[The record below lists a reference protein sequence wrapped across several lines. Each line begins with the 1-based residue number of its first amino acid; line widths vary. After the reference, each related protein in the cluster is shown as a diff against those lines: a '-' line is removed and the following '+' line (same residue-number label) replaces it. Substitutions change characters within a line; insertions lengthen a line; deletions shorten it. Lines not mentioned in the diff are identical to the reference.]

1 MCDLFLPLTEAV
13 QQTPS
18 LEVVLG
24 GSIDDILDSE
34 YAETDARKRIRE
46 SMFWVAEEFRR
57 IVEDRLTGTI
67 VDFRKAAV

>member
-46 SMFWVAEEFRR
+46 STFWVAEEFRR